1 MIWEIGVLLAGIG
14 FLILCIFAAVTIRD
28 FGATAKRFERVMLDK
43 NGEILTII
51 DNSASISENV
61 DTITENAAKATN
73 IVNVATSVFQAVKAK
88 HAQEESGENKNEQ

>member
-14 FLILCIFAAVTIRD
+14 VLILCIFTAVTIRD

-43 NGEILTII
+43 NGEIQTII
-51 DNSASISENV
+51 DNSASISGNV

-73 IVNVATSVFQAVKAK
+73 IVNVATSVFQAVRGI
-88 HAQEESGENKNEQ
+88 HNQEESGEQEHE